1 VGQYYKIL
9 NLDKAEYINPPAFGG
24 GSKLGEFGPQLNLV
38 LQLLLA
44 KSNADAGEAE
54 SSGDTVYGRWAENRN
69 AITGD
74 YDSSGLYG
82 RLKRPEYVNITSL
95 LKHYL
100 DKQAKFPCLLEEWQ
114 VMPADARDDYDPF
127 DLQP

>member
-9 NLDKAEYINPPAFGG
+9 NLDKAEYINPSAFGG

-44 KSNADAGEAE
+44 KSDADAGEAE
-54 SSGDTVYGRWAENRN
+54 PVGNAVYGRWAENRI
-69 AITGD
+69 AIIGD

-100 DKQAKFPCLLEEWQ
+100 DKQAGETGLSEEWQ

>member
-9 NLDKAEYINPPAFGG
+9 NLDKAEYINPFAFGG
-24 GSKLGEFGPQLNLV
+24 GAKLREFGAQLNLV

-44 KSNADAGEAE
+44 KSDADAGEAE
-54 SSGDTVYGRWAENRN
+54 SAGDTVYGRWAENRI
-69 AITGD
+69 AIIGD

-82 RLKRPEYVNITSL
+82 RLKRPEYVNITHL

-100 DKQAKFPCLLEEWQ
+100 DKQVGEAGLPEERQ
-114 VMPADARDDYDPF
+114 VTLADARDDYDPF